1 MTMRSILAGKTPS
14 VIIRTGNDVTVEG
27 WDEERVSASTDSRW
41 GLKVE
46 RKHESEIGRIR
57 AKVGDRIL
65 LDMGVKVPAGRRK
78 TGAGEVIQVEI
89 GGSGKI
95 HVSRTSNLKVYAG
108 KSVEVSDIGNS
119 VAVYAGGNVILR
131 NVHSLVHASAGGAMD
146 LDCEEVEGN
155 DRKFEAGRDLR
166 FYIRSLTNATV
177 MINDAGGYWEV
188 LLGDGRTKVRLTAG
202 GDVTLVTDQEV
213 RGRPPSYILGRI
225 EKPGSIPH

>member
-14 VIIRTGNDVTVEG
+14 VIIRTGNDVSVEG
-27 WDEERVSASTDSRW
+27 GDEERVSASTDSRW

-65 LDMGVKVPAGRRK
+65 LDVGVKVPAGRRK
-78 TGAGEVIQVEI
+78 TRAGEVIQVEI
-89 GGSGKI
+89 GGSGEI
-95 HVSRTSNLKVYAG
+95 HVPRTSNLKVYAG
-108 KSVEVSDIGNS
+108 KNVEVSDIGNS
-119 VAVYAGGNVILR
+119 VTVYAGGNVLLR

-166 FYIRSLTNATV
+166 FYIRSLTDATV

-213 RGRPPSYILGRI
+213 RGRLPGGVLGRV
-225 EKPGSIPH
+225 EKPDAIPH